1 MREVAQERGRPG
13 DVVEQA
19 PRLSSPDA
27 DPSLWSDPRMSGPL
41 TRFGLAAETAEQR
54 KEKILAGVMAAVYRQ
69 VPQSVLVSVVGAFAL
84 VMVLWY
90 TMSRHALMAWF
101 MLILVESLARVR
113 LAYKFRRAVE
123 VVDEVRHWARRWV
136 ALAALAGLLWGAA
149 GFMFFSNDQPLH
161 QVVLVAVVLSVAF
174 GSLTLYASHPPA
186 FYSFMLLTVMPLIA
200 RMVWEQDATYY
211 TAAVVMA
218 AVFFFTVFYGRNFGD
233 AVFESVKNNYE
244 NEVLVNQLMVEKRL
258 AEDARREAE
267 NATRSKTQFFAAA
280 SHDLRQPLQAI
291 GIYVSLLKKRAT
303 GPLEPLVNNM
313 STAVESLSK
322 LVEELLEI
330 SRLDSGSIQPKVDQ
344 VVLDE
349 MFSLLEQEF
358 TPLAA
363 SKGLSL
369 RVRRSGHAADSD
381 PMLLQRVIRNLLANA
396 IRYTQRGGVLLAARA
411 RGSLI
416 SVEVWDTGPGI
427 KQTEVDR
434 IFEEFYRGESS
445 KAENSGT
452 GFGLGLSI
460 VKRICGLLGHPLVV
474 TTRPGTG
481 TVFRV
486 EMPLSVAPLRPK
498 RSAPETMDMVLRA
511 LDGHTVVLLEDNA
524 EILNSLTRLVRSWGA
539 EVIPST
545 GFNAQL
551 IKEISLHDRIDA
563 VLADHNLGPHSISGV
578 EAVVRIREL
587 VGSPVPVV
595 MLTAVQAAEVVADF
609 QRAMHARIALNPTLA
624 AAIAK
629 SRTEEPPVLQKPTTP
644 AVLNATLAEALGMAM
659 LPVVPPQ
666 ELDRG
671 TMAAPGSTPRR
682 RSTDV

>member
-1 MREVAQERGRPG
+1 
-13 DVVEQA
+13 
-19 PRLSSPDA
+19 
-27 DPSLWSDPRMSGPL
+27 MSGPL

-54 KEKILAGVMAAVYRQ
+54 REKILAGVMAAVYRQ

-90 TMSRHALMAWF
+90 SESRHALIAWF
-101 MLILVESLARVR
+101 ALILLESLARVR
-113 LAYKFRRAVE
+113 LAYRFRRAVE
-123 VVDEVRHWARRWV
+123 VVDQVRHWARRWV

-149 GFMFFSNDQPLH
+149 GFMFFSSDQPLH
-161 QVVLVAVVLSVAF
+161 QVVVVAVVLSVAF

-244 NEVLVNQLMVEKRL
+244 NEVLVDQLMVEKRL

-330 SRLDSGSIQPKVDQ
+330 SRLDSGSIQPRVDQ
-344 VVLDE
+344 VSLDE

-411 RGSLI
+411 RGGLI

-427 KQTEVDR
+427 KQAEVDR

-474 TTRPGTG
+474 TTRPGSG

-486 EMPLSVAPLRPK
+486 EVPLSVAPLRPK
-498 RSAPETMDMVLRA
+498 RSAPETMDIVLRS
-511 LDGHTVVLLEDNA
+511 LEGHAFVLLEDNA

-551 IKEISLHDRIDA
+551 IKEISLHDRIDG

-578 EAVVRIREL
+578 ESVVRIREL
-587 VGSPVPVV
+587 VGSPLPVV

-609 QRAMHARIALNPTLA
+609 QRAVQARIALNPALA
-624 AAIAK
+624 AAIARR
-629 SRTEEPPVLQKPTTP
+629 SNEEPPVLQKPTTP
-644 AVLNATLAEALGMAM
+644 AVLNATLAEALGLAA
-659 LPVVPPQ
+659 LPVVRPP
-666 ELDRG
+666 ELDG
-671 TMAAPGSTPRR
+671 GNVAAPGSTPRR
-682 RSTDV
+682 RSTDF

>member
-1 MREVAQERGRPG
+1 
-13 DVVEQA
+13 
-19 PRLSSPDA
+19 
-27 DPSLWSDPRMSGPL
+27 MSGPL

-84 VMVLWY
+84 VMVLWHS
-90 TMSRHALMAWF
+90 MSRHALMAWF

-149 GFMFFSNDQPLH
+149 GFIFFSNDQPLH

-186 FYSFMLLTVMPLIA
+186 FYAFMLLTVIPLIA
-200 RMVWEQDATYY
+200 RMVWEQDPTYY

-244 NEVLVNQLMVEKRL
+244 NEVLVDQLMVEKRL

-344 VVLDE
+344 VSLDE

-381 PMLLQRVIRNLLANA
+381 PLLLQRVIRNLLANA

-411 RGSLI
+411 RGGLV

-427 KQTEVDR
+427 RQTEVDR

-460 VKRICGLLGHPLVV
+460 VKRICGLLGHPLIV

-486 EMPLSVAPLRPK
+486 EVPLSVAPLRPK
-498 RSAPETMDMVLRA
+498 RSTPETMDIVLRS
-511 LDGHTVVLLEDNA
+511 LEGHTFVLLEDNA

-551 IKEISLHDRIDA
+551 IKEISLHNRIDG

-609 QRAMHARIALNPTLA
+609 QRAMLARIALNPAQA
-624 AAIAK
+624 AAMSR

-644 AVLNATLAEALGMAM
+644 AVLNATLAEVLGLATF
-659 LPVVPPQ
+659 PVVRPP
-666 ELDRG
+666 ELDG
-671 TMAAPGSTPRR
+671 ATPAAPGSTPRR
-682 RSTDV
+682 RSTDF

>member
-1 MREVAQERGRPG
+1 
-13 DVVEQA
+13 
-19 PRLSSPDA
+19 
-27 DPSLWSDPRMSGPL
+27 MSGPL

-90 TMSRHALMAWF
+90 TMNRHALMAWF

-123 VVDEVRHWARRWV
+123 VVDEVRHWAKRWV

-149 GFMFFSNDQPLH
+149 GFIFFSNDQPLH

-244 NEVLVNQLMVEKRL
+244 NEVLVEQLMVEKRL

-303 GPLEPLVNNM
+303 GPMEPLVNNM

-344 VVLDE
+344 VSLDE

-369 RVRRSGHAADSD
+369 RVRRSGLAAESD

-411 RGSLI
+411 RGGLV

-460 VKRICGLLGHPLVV
+460 VKRICGLLGHPLIV

-486 EMPLSVAPLRPK
+486 EVPLSVAPLRPK
-498 RSAPETMDMVLRA
+498 RSAPETMDMVLRS
-511 LDGHTVVLLEDNA
+511 LEGHTLRPDRGQRRDPEQPDAPGPLVGRGGDSVD
-524 EILNSLTRLVRSWGA
+524 RLQRATDQGHQ
-539 EVIPST
+539 P
-545 GFNAQL
+545 AQPHRRRAGGPQPRAPL
-551 IKEISLHDRIDA
+551 DQRGRGR
-563 VLADHNLGPHSISGV
+563 GPHPRIGRLAGARGDADRGAGGRGDGRLPARDAGADGAQSG
-578 EAVVRIREL
+578 AGRGDR
-587 VGSPVPVV
+587 
-595 MLTAVQAAEVVADF
+595 D
-609 QRAMHARIALNPTLA
+609 A
-624 AAIAK
+624 AAPR
-629 SRTEEPPVLQKPTTP
+629 SR
-644 AVLNATLAEALGMAM
+644 
-659 LPVVPPQ
+659 
-666 ELDRG
+666 RCCR
-671 TMAAPGSTPRR
+671 SRR
-682 RSTDV
+682 RRPC

>member
-1 MREVAQERGRPG
+1 
-13 DVVEQA
+13 
-19 PRLSSPDA
+19 
-27 DPSLWSDPRMSGPL
+27 MSGPL

-84 VMVLWY
+84 VMVLWHS
-90 TMSRHALMAWF
+90 MSRHALMAWF

-149 GFMFFSNDQPLH
+149 GFIFFSNDQPLH

-200 RMVWEQDATYY
+200 RMVWEQDPTYY

-244 NEVLVNQLMVEKRL
+244 NEVLVDQLMVEKRL

-344 VVLDE
+344 VSLDE

-411 RGSLI
+411 RGGLI

-427 KQTEVDR
+427 RQTEVDR

-460 VKRICGLLGHPLVV
+460 VRRICGLLGHPLIV

-486 EMPLSVAPLRPK
+486 EVPLSVAPLRPK
-498 RSAPETMDMVLRA
+498 RSTPETMDIVLRS
-511 LDGHTVVLLEDNA
+511 LEGHTFVLLEDNA

-551 IKEISLHDRIDA
+551 IKEISLHNRIDG

-587 VGSPVPVV
+587 VGSPLPVV
-595 MLTAVQAAEVVADF
+595 MLTAVQGAEVVADF
-609 QRAMHARIALNPTLA
+609 QRAMHARIALNPALT
-624 AAIAK
+624 AAI
-629 SRTEEPPVLQKPTTP
+629 SRSPTEEPPVLQKPTTP
-644 AVLNATLAEALGMAM
+644 AVLNATLAEVLGLAT
-659 LPVVPPQ
+659 LPVVRPP
-666 ELDRG
+666 ELDG
-671 TMAAPGSTPRR
+671 VVAAPGATPRR
-682 RSTDV
+682 RSTDF

>member
-1 MREVAQERGRPG
+1 
-13 DVVEQA
+13 
-19 PRLSSPDA
+19 
-27 DPSLWSDPRMSGPL
+27 MSGPL

-84 VMVLWY
+84 LMVLWY
-90 TMSRHALMAWF
+90 TMNRHALMAWF

-123 VVDEVRHWARRWV
+123 VVDEVQHWARRWV
-136 ALAALAGLLWGAA
+136 ALAALAGLLWGVA
-149 GFMFFSNDQPLH
+149 GFMFFSSDQPLH

-200 RMVWEQDATYY
+200 RMVWEQDPTYY

-244 NEVLVNQLMVEKRL
+244 NEVLVEQLMVEKRL
-258 AEDARREAE
+258 AEDARRDAE

-344 VVLDE
+344 VSLDE

-411 RGSLI
+411 RNGLI
-416 SVEVWDTGPGI
+416 SIEVWDTGPGI
-427 KQTEVDR
+427 KQSEVDR

-460 VKRICGLLGHPLVV
+460 VKRICGLLGHPLIV

-486 EMPLSVAPLRPK
+486 EVPLSVAPLRAK
-498 RSAPETMDMVLRA
+498 RSAPETMDLVLRS
-511 LDGHTVVLLEDNA
+511 LEGTTFVLLEDNA

-551 IKEISLHDRIDA
+551 IKEISLHGRIDG

-578 EAVVRIREL
+578 ESVFRIREL

-609 QRAMHARIALNPTLA
+609 QRAMQARIALNPALA
-624 AAIAK
+624 PAIAK
-629 SRTEEPPVLQKPTTP
+629 SRAEEPPVLQKPTTP
-644 AVLNATLAEALGMAM
+644 AVLNATLAEALGLAAF
-659 LPVVPPQ
+659 PVVRPP
-666 ELDRG
+666 ELDGG

>member
-1 MREVAQERGRPG
+1 
-13 DVVEQA
+13 
-19 PRLSSPDA
+19 
-27 DPSLWSDPRMSGPL
+27 MSGPL
-41 TRFGLAAETAEQR
+41 TRFGLAVETREQR
-54 KEKILAGVMAAVYRQ
+54 KEKILAGVMASVYRQ
-69 VPQSVLVSVVGAFAL
+69 IPQSVLVSVVGAFAL

-90 TMSRHALMAWF
+90 SMNQNLLMAWF
-101 MLILVESLARVR
+101 MLILLESLARVR
-113 LAYKFRRAVE
+113 VAYKFRQAAE
-123 VVDEVRHWARRWV
+123 VVDQVQTWANRWV
-136 ALAALAGLLWGAA
+136 ILAVLAGVLWGAA
-149 GFMFFSNDQPLH
+149 GFLFFSNNQPLH

-174 GSLTLYASHPPA
+174 GSLTLYASHRPA
-186 FYSFMLLTVMPLIA
+186 FYSFMLLGVMPLIV
-200 RMVWEQDATYY
+200 RMVWEQDPTYY

-244 NEVLVNQLMVEKRL
+244 NEVLVDQLIAEKRL
-258 AEDARREAE
+258 AEDARRDAE

-291 GIYVSLLKKRAT
+291 GIYVSLLKKRAS

-344 VVLDE
+344 VGLDE
-349 MFSLLEQEF
+349 MFTLLEQEF

-369 RVRRSGHAADSD
+369 RVRRSGFAIDSD
-381 PMLLQRVIRNLLANA
+381 PLLLQRVIRNLLANA
-396 IRYTQRGGVLLAARA
+396 IRYTQHGGVLLSARP
-411 RGSLI
+411 RGGLI

-427 KQTEVDR
+427 QQLELDR

-445 KAENSGT
+445 KTENSGT

-486 EMPLSVAPLRPK
+486 EVPFSIVPMRPT
-498 RSAPETMDMVLRA
+498 RTAPETIDLKIRT
-511 LDGHTVVLLEDNA
+511 LEGHSLVVLEDNA
-524 EILNSLTRLVRSWGA
+524 EILNSITRLIRSWGA

-545 GFNAQL
+545 GFNSDL
-551 IKEISLHDRIDA
+551 VKRISVRDRIDA
-563 VLADHNLGPHSISGV
+563 ILADHNLGPHSISGV
-578 EAVVRIREL
+578 ESVFRIREL
-587 VGSPVPVV
+587 LGRPIPVV
-595 MLTAVQAAEVVADF
+595 MLTAVQGAEVVADF
-609 QRAMHARIALNPTLA
+609 QRAMHARMALNP
-624 AAIAK
+624 AIADAIAR
-629 SRTEEPPVLQKPTTP
+629 SRSEEPPVLQKPSTA
-644 AVLNATLAEALGMAM
+644 AVLNATLAEVLE
-659 LPVVPPQ
+659 LNTVPLTRPFRPDG
-666 ELDRG
+666 E
-671 TMAAPGSTPRR
+671 TAPASSNEAAAK
-682 RSTDV
+682 

>member
-1 MREVAQERGRPG
+1 
-13 DVVEQA
+13 
-19 PRLSSPDA
+19 
-27 DPSLWSDPRMSGPL
+27 MSGPL
-41 TRFGLAAETAEQR
+41 TRFGLAVETAEQR
-54 KEKILAGVMAAVYRQ
+54 KEKILAGVMASVYRQ
-69 VPQSVLVSVVGAFAL
+69 VPQSVLVSIVGAFAL

-90 TMSRHALMAWF
+90 SMNQNVLMGWF
-101 MLILVESLARVR
+101 MLILLESLARVR
-113 LAYKFRRAVE
+113 VAYKFRHAAE
-123 VVDEVRHWARRWV
+123 VVDEVQRWANRWV
-136 ALAALAGLLWGAA
+136 VLAVVAGALWGAA
-149 GFMFFSNDQPLH
+149 GFLFFSEDQPLH

-174 GSLTLYASHPPA
+174 GSLTLYASHRPA
-186 FYSFMLLTVMPLIA
+186 FYSFMLLGVMPLIA
-200 RMVWEQDATYY
+200 RMVWEQDPTYY

-244 NEVLVNQLMVEKRL
+244 NEVLVDQLMAEKRL

-330 SRLDSGSIQPKVDQ
+330 SRLDSGSIQPKIDQ
-344 VVLDE
+344 VALDE
-349 MFSLLEQEF
+349 VFSLLEQEF

-363 SKGLSL
+363 SKSLSL
-369 RVRRSGHAADSD
+369 RVRRCGFAIDSD
-381 PMLLQRVIRNLLANA
+381 PLLLQRVIRNLLANA
-396 IRYTQRGGVLLAARA
+396 IRYTQKGGVLLAARP
-411 RGSLI
+411 RGGLI
-416 SVEVWDTGPGI
+416 SLEVWDTGPGI
-427 KQTEVDR
+427 KQTELDR

-460 VKRICGLLGHPLVV
+460 VKRICGLLGHPLIV

-486 EMPLSVAPLRPK
+486 EVPLSAVPVRKK
-498 RSAPETMDMVLRA
+498 RAAPETLDMVIRSLE
-511 LDGHTVVLLEDNA
+511 GHAIVVLEDNA

-539 EVIPST
+539 SVVPST

-551 IKEISLHDRIDA
+551 IRGISSHERIDL

-578 EAVVRIREL
+578 ESVFRIREL
-587 VGSPVPVV
+587 VGFPVPVI
-595 MLTAVQAAEVVADF
+595 MLTAVQGAEVVGDF
-609 QRAMHARIALNPTLA
+609 QRAMHARMALNPSLVS
-624 AAIAK
+624 AIAR
-629 SRTEEPPVLQKPTTP
+629 SRTEEPPVLQKPTT
-644 AVLNATLAEALGMAM
+644 ASVLNATLAEVLGLTE
-659 LPVVPPQ
+659 LPVTGAV
-666 ELDRG
+666 ELDG
-671 TMAAPGSTPRR
+671 NTVPVTGNGPLN
-682 RSTDV
+682 

>member
-1 MREVAQERGRPG
+1 
-13 DVVEQA
+13 
-19 PRLSSPDA
+19 
-27 DPSLWSDPRMSGPL
+27 
-41 TRFGLAAETAEQR
+41 
-54 KEKILAGVMAAVYRQ
+54 
-69 VPQSVLVSVVGAFAL
+69 
-84 VMVLWY
+84 
-90 TMSRHALMAWF
+90 
-101 MLILVESLARVR
+101 
-113 LAYKFRRAVE
+113 
-123 VVDEVRHWARRWV
+123 
-136 ALAALAGLLWGAA
+136 
-149 GFMFFSNDQPLH
+149 
-161 QVVLVAVVLSVAF
+161 
-174 GSLTLYASHPPA
+174 
-186 FYSFMLLTVMPLIA
+186 MLLTVMPLIA
-200 RMVWEQDATYY
+200 RMVWEQDPTYY

-244 NEVLVNQLMVEKRL
+244 NEVLVDQLMVEKRL

-344 VVLDE
+344 VSLDE

-411 RGSLI
+411 RGGLI

-427 KQTEVDR
+427 RQAEVDR

-486 EMPLSVAPLRPK
+486 EVPLSVAPLRPK
-498 RSAPETMDMVLRA
+498 RSTPETMDIVLRS
-511 LDGHTVVLLEDNA
+511 LEGHTFVLLEDNA

-551 IKEISLHDRIDA
+551 IKEISLHNRIDG

-595 MLTAVQAAEVVADF
+595 MLTAVQAVEVVADF
-609 QRAMHARIALNPTLA
+609 QRAMHARIALNPAMA
-624 AAIAK
+624 AAI
-629 SRTEEPPVLQKPTTP
+629 SRSHTEEPPVLQKPTTP
-644 AVLNATLAEALGMAM
+644 AVLNATLAEVLGLAT
-659 LPVVPPQ
+659 LPVVRPP
-666 ELDRG
+666 ELDG
-671 TMAAPGSTPRR
+671 VAPAAPGSTPRR
-682 RSTDV
+682 RSTDF

>member
-1 MREVAQERGRPG
+1 
-13 DVVEQA
+13 
-19 PRLSSPDA
+19 
-27 DPSLWSDPRMSGPL
+27 
-41 TRFGLAAETAEQR
+41 
-54 KEKILAGVMAAVYRQ
+54 
-69 VPQSVLVSVVGAFAL
+69 
-84 VMVLWY
+84 
-90 TMSRHALMAWF
+90 
-101 MLILVESLARVR
+101 
-113 LAYKFRRAVE
+113 
-123 VVDEVRHWARRWV
+123 
-136 ALAALAGLLWGAA
+136 
-149 GFMFFSNDQPLH
+149 
-161 QVVLVAVVLSVAF
+161 
-174 GSLTLYASHPPA
+174 
-186 FYSFMLLTVMPLIA
+186 
-200 RMVWEQDATYY
+200 
-211 TAAVVMA
+211 MA

-258 AEDARREAE
+258 ADDARREAE

-344 VVLDE
+344 VALDE
-349 MFSLLEQEF
+349 MFSVLEQEF

-381 PMLLQRVIRNLLANA
+381 PLLLQRVIRNLLANA

-411 RGSLI
+411 RGGLI

-511 LDGHTVVLLEDNA
+511 LDGHTFVLLEDNA

-578 EAVVRIREL
+578 ESVVRIREL

-609 QRAMHARIALNPTLA
+609 QRAMHARIALNPALA
-624 AAIAK
+624 GAIAK

-644 AVLNATLAEALGMAM
+644 AVLNATLAEALGMAT
-659 LPVVPPQ
+659 LPVVRPQ
-666 ELDRG
+666 ELDRD